1 MGRETEL
8 GFLPQRENI
17 YNQKLPR
24 SRDQDKDSNIYLKEI
39 KLNLSQAVVNNDI
52 SHGTQINIFILSNK
66 FINWI
71 LRTWKIPPLLDS
83 PFHKFLGMFMDFYR
97 WFREE
102 KTNVAHIKKKEK
114 FVSPFFDFSF
124 V

>member
-66 FINWI
+66 FINVEELYVLEKSPLYWI
-71 LRTWKIPPLLDS
+71 PLS
-83 PFHKFLGMFMDFYR
+83 
-97 WFREE
+97 
-102 KTNVAHIKKKEK
+102 TNSWGCSWIFIAVLERRKLT
-114 FVSPFFDFSF
+114 
-124 V
+124 

>member
-52 SHGTQINIFILSNK
+52 SHGTQINIFILSNI
-66 FINWI
+66 FINVEE
-71 LRTWKIPPLLDS
+71 LYVLEKSPLLLDS
-83 PFHKFLGMFMDFYR
+83 LFHKFLGDVHSSWIFYR
-97 WFREE
+97 
-102 KTNVAHIKKKEK
+102 
-114 FVSPFFDFSF
+114 
-124 V
+124 

>member
-1 MGRETEL
+1 MGREIEL

-66 FINWI
+66 FINVEELYVLEKSPLYWI
-71 LRTWKIPPLLDS
+71 PLSTNSWGCSWIFIADLERRKLTWHISKRRENLLVL
-83 PFHKFLGMFMDFYR
+83 F
-97 WFREE
+97 
-102 KTNVAHIKKKEK
+102 
-114 FVSPFFDFSF
+114 
-124 V
+124 